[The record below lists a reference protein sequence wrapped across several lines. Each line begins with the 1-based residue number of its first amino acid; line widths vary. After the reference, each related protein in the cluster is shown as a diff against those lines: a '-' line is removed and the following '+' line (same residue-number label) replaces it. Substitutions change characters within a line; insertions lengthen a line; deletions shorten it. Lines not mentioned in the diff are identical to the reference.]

1 MGPAGSRALLFLVLL
16 LGLVLRGH
24 QLGSESLWVD
34 EGYTVK
40 TALRTPSEIL
50 RTIGHSIN
58 APVYPLLMH
67 EWIRWFGAS
76 ETALRFPSVVLSL
89 LTILM
94 VHRLGRLLFDEATG
108 LLAATIVALSVFHVW
123 YAREARS
130 YALMVLLSAAS
141 YYFFAAWPIHRRR
154 RDLVGYVLATT
165 ILLYTHSFAVLVVLT
180 QNLYVLAAS
189 MWSRLQPAWRARDWL
204 TMQTGVGILY
214 AVWALIMLQ
223 HLSVV
228 SAGFWIPPPSWSRLR
243 YLAGLYGPRWA
254 WVVFSVVLISQSSR
268 LFAARPGSV
277 AMLGIWFTTTVAV
290 PTLASLYFVPM
301 LEPRYIIAG
310 TVPLYILGAAATVRV
325 RPSWLR
331 VAAIGILLV
340 AFASSAVAWH
350 AQNHKEDWRNAA
362 RYLRA
367 NVRPSDLIIL
377 HPPFNRSVLDYYL
390 AGEQLPV
397 REFPMGVPR
406 PVVGF
411 EQSSTIVTSSNV
423 KELEELP
430 NRYQRIWVV
439 VANARD
445 PEGLMLGTLR
455 QWYREKE
462 HRVFLD
468 VDVFQLER
476 SF

>member
-1 MGPAGSRALLFLVLL
+1 LFLVLL

-24 QLGSESLWVD
+24 ELGSESLWVD

-40 TALRTPSEIL
+40 TALRTPAETL

-67 EWIRWFGAS
+67 QWIRWFGAS

-108 LLAATIVALSVFHVW
+108 LLAATIVALSVFHVS

-130 YALMVLLSAAS
+130 YALMVLLSTAS

-189 MWSRLQPAWRARDWL
+189 MWSRLQPAWRAREWL
-204 TMQTGVGILY
+204 AMQAGVGVLY

-223 HLSVV
+223 HLSIV

-254 WVVFSVVLISQSSR
+254 WAVFGVVLVSQSSR
-268 LFAARPGSV
+268 LFAASRDLSRCSGS
-277 AMLGIWFTTTVAV
+277 GSTTVAL
-290 PTLASLYFVPM
+290 PTVASFYFVPM

-310 TVPLYILGAAATVRV
+310 TVPHILGAAATVRV
-325 RPSWLR
+325 WPSWLR
-331 VAAIGILLV
+331 VAASGSFSRRSPRRRLRGTPRTTKGLAQRPIPP
-340 AFASSAVAWH
+340 ARNRATSSSSPAV
-350 AQNHKEDWRNAA
+350 E
-362 RYLRA
+362 
-367 NVRPSDLIIL
+367 
-377 HPPFNRSVLDYYL
+377 
-390 AGEQLPV
+390 PV
-397 REFPMGVPR
+397 RAGLLPLGAKRFRSGISRWAFDGRWSVSNRAAMSHPR
-406 PVVGF
+406 A
-411 EQSSTIVTSSNV
+411 E
-423 KELEELP
+423 ELEDLP
-430 NRYQRIWVV
+430 KRYQRIWVV
-439 VANARD
+439 VANA
-445 PEGLMLGTLR
+445 GIQKGHANSASGTARGAPRFWL
-455 QWYREKE
+455 
-462 HRVFLD
+462 
-468 VDVFQLER
+468 DVFQLER